1 MGTIIALF
9 ILIVVLYFTL
19 KIFVMV
25 SPLILF
31 FSILYFIYYRNNK
44 EASNKYN
51 MAKLGIILSLFAV
64 LLIPIFANDGIDS
77 TLLEID
83 EPESIIDN
91 DIGSKTAT
99 DLQELQRRE
108 SERRGKRNRR
118 YQQRKKYQND

>member
-1 MGTIIALF
+1 
-9 ILIVVLYFTL
+9 
-19 KIFVMV
+19 
-25 SPLILF
+25 
-31 FSILYFIYYRNNK
+31 
-44 EASNKYN
+44 